1 MEGWNEMERI
11 WAVRGATTIE
21 EDQPEA
27 VLTATRELLTVLFEK
42 NRISPEQIVSV
53 IFTTTPDI
61 SSEFPAVAARQLG
74 LSDTPLMCAT
84 EIAKQGALPLCIRVL
99 IHFYTTLAKHEIV
112 PVYLHEAVK
121 LRPDLQV
128 R

>member
-1 MEGWNEMERI
+1 MERM
-11 WAVRGATTIE
+11 WAVRGATTVE
-21 EDQPEA
+21 EDRPEA

-42 NRISPEQIVSV
+42 NRICPDQIVSV

-74 LSDTPLMCAT
+74 LTDTPLMCAA
-84 EIAKQGALPLCIRVL
+84 EIPKQGALPLCIRVM
-99 IHFYTTLAKHEIV
+99 IHFYTSLAKHELV

-121 LRPDLQV
+121 LRPDLQTQ
-128 R
+128 